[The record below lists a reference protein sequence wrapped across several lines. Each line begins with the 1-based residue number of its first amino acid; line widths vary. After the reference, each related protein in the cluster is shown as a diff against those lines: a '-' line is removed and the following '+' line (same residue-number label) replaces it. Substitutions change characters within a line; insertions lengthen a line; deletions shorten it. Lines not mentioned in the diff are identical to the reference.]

1 MNNVIKSV
9 LAYSL
14 LLGSV
19 TVFAEDPCSGT
30 SNTQACAG
38 PKGLVWK
45 GYSTLDEDGSGDYHL
60 SVLAMITE
68 VYSNEPS
75 GYRVPTIKELITI
88 AEYDGVDLP
97 TIDSWLSGL
106 GAGGGYLI
114 SSTYG
119 STDNNGI
126 KKIMVIDTSTK
137 AVVELPITHSGGDYY
152 LIGVHIVGE
161 VINN

>member
-45 GYSTLDEDGSGDYHL
+45 GHSTLDEDGSGVYHL
-60 SVLAMITE
+60 IALEPITE
-68 VYSNEPS
+68 VYVNEPS

-97 TIDSWLSGL
+97 TIDSWLSG
-106 GAGGGYLI
+106 GDEGYLI

-119 STDNNGI
+119 STESGI

-137 AVVELPITHSGGDYY
+137 AVVELPITDSGGAYY